1 MKKILKYGLLVIVAV
16 VVLMTA
22 FYFLFPESVF
32 RIAVDAQR
40 RAADLVR
47 KEVQVD
53 NHRIA
58 YLEGG
63 KGETVI
69 LLHGFGA
76 NKDSWLAFAK
86 YLKGYHLV
94 IPDIPGFGESSR
106 APTDHYG
113 MESQVARINRFAE
126 ALKLDKFHLA
136 GNSMGG
142 ALAASYS
149 AKHARRVLTLALL
162 APAGVP
168 SQKKSE
174 FVIQMEKGQNLLL
187 PGNEKEYDDLLALI
201 FVQPP
206 PIPAPF
212 KKIFMADMAEH
223 KEFNGKIWK
232 DWQPEKFSLAPAL
245 PLISSPVLIM
255 WGDQDKIVDVGGV
268 AFLEKHLKTSR
279 SVILKDTGHTPM
291 IEKPEES
298 AKAYLSFLKE
308 YSMMKGNQK

>member
-16 VVLMTA
+16 VVLLTA

-32 RIAVDAQR
+32 KIAVDAQR

-63 KGETVI
+63 SGETVI
-69 LLHGFGA
+69 LLHGFGS
-76 NKDSWLAFAK
+76 NKDIWPAFAK
-86 YLKGYHLV
+86 HLKGYHLV
-94 IPDIPGFGESSR
+94 IPDIPGFGESAQ

-113 MESQVARINRFAE
+113 MESQVARINRFVE
-126 ALKLDKFHLA
+126 VLKLDKFHLA

-142 ALAASYS
+142 ALTASYS
-149 AKHARRVLTLALL
+149 AKYAGRVLTIALI

-174 FVIQMEKGQNLLL
+174 FVIQMEKGRNLLL
-187 PGNEKEYDDLLALI
+187 PGNAKDYDDLLALI
-201 FVQPP
+201 FVKPP

-212 KKIFMADMAEH
+212 KKILVADMAKH
-223 KEFNGKIWK
+223 NAFNRKIWK
-232 DWQPEKFSLAPAL
+232 DWQPEKFSLAPVL
-245 PLISSPVLIM
+245 PLILSPVLII

-268 AFLEKHLKTSR
+268 AFLEKHLKTSK
-279 SVILKDTGHTPM
+279 SVILKDTGHIPM
-291 IEKPEES
+291 IEKPQES
-298 AKAYLSFLKE
+298 AQAYLNFLKE
-308 YSMMKGNQK
+308 KR